1 MLRVDVDVNNL
12 PTKIGKDNVW
22 LVVRVADDKSYWYY
36 GAYDTELR
44 AYAAAREIGNGVV
57 MRLV

>member
-12 PTKIGKDNVW
+12 PTKIGKDDVW
-22 LVVRVADDKSYWYY
+22 LVVRVADDKSFWFY

-44 AYAAAREIGNGVV
+44 AKTAANEIGNGVV
-57 MRLV
+57 LRLV